1 MNKLISTA
9 KKLDTLFKVIQIVL
23 TVAMVTLIVGIV
35 IAAAGVIFDLPPDMV
50 GTGFDTLEISFLK
63 IRIAQG
69 YMPAFHDILMIFLL
83 GMILGVGWIVVFK
96 IGVKYVRNILKPM
109 SEGQPFNSVA
119 YLNMK
124 KLAILSLIYGVL
136 NNCINIAEL
145 LMCSYGYNIEKLL
158 ENEKIIDVSI
168 NYDIDLAF
176 LIITAVFF
184 LMSYVF
190 KYGEELQQLS
200 DETL

>member
-50 GTGFDTLEISFLK
+50 GTGFDTLELSFLK

>member
-50 GTGFDTLEISFLK
+50 GTGFDTLELSFLK

-176 LIITAVFF
+176 LIITALFF
-184 LMSYVF
+184 LLSYVF